1 MAVISVLVAL
11 QAWSDGSSGA
21 QWSKYTQKLA
31 IGPDD
36 AIEQI
41 SVEESTH
48 SGVTVKFAPVR
59 LSECHQATE
68 PTEEFEARTSQLFT
82 RVAAFLD
89 RRVGTDFSE
98 LQSHGLRMQ
107 LYVDLRMNQDQFESN
122 LPIELI
128 KACARCNLGIYMISN
143 DISAYEAADRDR

>member
-11 QAWSDGSSGA
+11 QAWSEGPFGS
-21 QWSKYTQKLA
+21 QWSEYTQKLA
-31 IGPDD
+31 IGPED

-41 SVEESTH
+41 NVAQSTH
-48 SGVTVKFAPVR
+48 GGVTVSFAPVR
-59 LSECHQATE
+59 LSECREATE
-68 PTEEFEARTSQLFT
+68 PTEEFEVRTSQLFT

-98 LQSHGLRMQ
+98 LQSRGLRMQ

-143 DISAYEAADRDR
+143 DISAYEAADSDR